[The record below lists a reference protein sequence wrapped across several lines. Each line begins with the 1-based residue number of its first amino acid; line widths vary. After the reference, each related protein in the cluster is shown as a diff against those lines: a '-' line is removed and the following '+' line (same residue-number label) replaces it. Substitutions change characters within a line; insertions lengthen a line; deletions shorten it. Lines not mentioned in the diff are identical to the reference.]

1 MLTDDPKTNEIC
13 EERSTIAACKGL
25 AAGVSDNCSRSEI
38 LVHVRFASLIIANFE
53 SETAGVG
60 LTVVPI
66 KPVGI
71 IFCYPKTLEEHES
84 YRSTLLGPAQ
94 PPANR

>member
-1 MLTDDPKTNEIC
+1 MVPSYGTFFSIDCFTADA
-13 EERSTIAACKGL
+13 R
-25 AAGVSDNCSRSEI
+25 DNCSRNEN
-38 LVHVRFASLIIANFE
+38 LVHIQFASLTIANFE
-53 SETAGVG
+53 AETAGVG